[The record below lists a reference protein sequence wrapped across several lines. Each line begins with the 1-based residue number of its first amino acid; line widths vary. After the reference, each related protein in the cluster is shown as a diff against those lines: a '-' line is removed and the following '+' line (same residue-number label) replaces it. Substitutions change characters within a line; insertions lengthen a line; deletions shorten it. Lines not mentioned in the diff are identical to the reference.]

1 MILIGEQKG
10 FIAWSQCR
18 SARQA
23 AFVVGGGWTR
33 GCGSPESLGPLFNS
47 FLFPGSS
54 VVERSAVGEAG

>member
-1 MILIGEQKG
+1 MILIERKKG

-33 GCGSPESLGPLFNS
+33 GCGSPESLGPLFNKPAD
-47 FLFPGSS
+47 FMLL
-54 VVERSAVGEAG
+54 